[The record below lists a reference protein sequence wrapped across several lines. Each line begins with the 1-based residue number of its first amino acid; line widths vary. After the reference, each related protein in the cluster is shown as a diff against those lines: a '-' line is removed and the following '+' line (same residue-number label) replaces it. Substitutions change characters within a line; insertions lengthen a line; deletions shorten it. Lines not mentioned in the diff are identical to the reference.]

1 MDIQSCW
8 LILESEVS
16 GGIPY
21 FNIPLLVAM
30 LALIFMSA
38 FFSMSETVFSTCNT
52 VKLTILAEEGKK
64 SAQKALWITE
74 HYDRTITT
82 VLVGNNIVNITL
94 STISVTFFADLLINS
109 QNLVDFVSIAVI
121 TIVVLIFGEITPK
134 TIAKANADSLAL
146 RLSYIVYF
154 LMVILYPIV
163 FIFNGYQKLLHFNED
178 EEDKEPQVN
187 EQELEA
193 ILDTM
198 EDEGAIESN
207 EVEMINAVLSLN
219 DREVKDIM
227 TPRPDIVAISDD
239 SDIDD
244 IKDLFFEAKYS
255 RIPVYHDDK
264 DNIIGILF
272 ERDFLTTYIKRKN
285 FRIKSLLRPVKYVS
299 ASMKVDDLFHELQKS
314 KMHMAVVSGEYGEV
328 IGLVTMEDALEEMV
342 GEIYDEHDDSNDEI
356 LIQKV
361 ADNEYILN
369 ANIYLEDLFEDL
381 KLGRVPETQYSKLSG
396 WLYGN
401 CEDVPEE
408 GFNYVYVSKFIQK
421 NDDEDYEERQMRLT
435 FVITKVED
443 RRILEVKLFIEDI
456 TDEEDKE
463 DEE

>member
-1 MDIQSCW
+1 MDIQSTN
-8 LILESEVS
+8 LILTEVS
-16 GGIPY
+16 GVPY
-21 FNIPLLVAM
+21 FNAPIFIAM
-30 LALIFMSA
+30 LALVCISA

-52 VKLTILAEEGKK
+52 VKLTLLAEEGKK
-64 SAQKALWITE
+64 SAQKALWITQ

-82 VLVGNNIVNITL
+82 LLVGNNIVNTTL
-94 STISVTFFADLLINS
+94 SIISVTFFADLMINS
-109 QNLVDFVSIAVI
+109 PNLVEFVSVAAV
-121 TIVVLIFGEITPK
+121 TIIVLIFGEITPK
-134 TIAKANADSLAL
+134 TIAKIYADSLAVS
-146 RLSYIVYF
+146 LSYIIRFIEF
-154 LMVILYPIV
+154 LLFPIV
-163 FIFNGYQKLLHFNED
+163 IIFTGYQKLFHMKES

-187 EQELEA
+187 EQELQA
-193 ILDTM
+193 ILDDM

-227 TPRPDIVAISDD
+227 TPRPDIIAISDD
-239 SDIDD
+239 ADIDD
-244 IKDLFFEAKYS
+244 IKDLFFEAKFS

-264 DNIIGILF
+264 DNIVGILF

-285 FRIKSLLRPVKYVS
+285 FRLKTILRPVKYVS

-342 GEIYDEHDDSNDEI
+342 GEIYDEHDETSDEV
-356 LIQKV
+356 LIQKIE
-361 ADNEYILN
+361 DGEYIIN

-381 KLGRVPETQYSKLSG
+381 ELGKAPETQYSKLSG

-408 GFNYVYVSKFIQK
+408 GFNYVYVSKFIHK
-421 NDDEDYEERQMRLT
+421 TDDEDYEECTKKLT

-443 RRILEVKLFIEDI
+443 RRILEAKLFVEDI
-456 TDEEDKE
+456 TNSEEDE

>member
-1 MDIQSCW
+1 MDIQSTN
-8 LILESEVS
+8 LILTEVS
-16 GGIPY
+16 GVPY
-21 FNIPLLVAM
+21 FNAPIFIAM
-30 LALIFMSA
+30 LALVCISA

-52 VKLTILAEEGKK
+52 VKLTLLAEEGKK
-64 SAQKALWITE
+64 SAQKALWITQ

-82 VLVGNNIVNITL
+82 LLVGNNIVNTTL
-94 STISVTFFADLLINS
+94 SIISVTFFADLLINS
-109 QNLVDFVSIAVI
+109 PNLVEFVSVAAI
-121 TIVVLIFGEITPK
+121 TIIVLIFGEITPK
-134 TIAKANADSLAL
+134 TIAKIYSDSLAL
-146 RLSYIVYF
+146 SLSYIIRFIEF
-154 LMVILYPIV
+154 LLFPIV
-163 FIFNGYQKLLHFNED
+163 IIFTGYQKLFHMKES

-187 EQELEA
+187 EQELQA
-193 ILDTM
+193 ILDDM

-239 SDIDD
+239 ADIDD
-244 IKDLFFEAKYS
+244 IKDLFFEAKFS

-264 DNIIGILF
+264 DNIVGILF

-285 FRIKSLLRPVKYVS
+285 FRLKTILRPVKYVS

-342 GEIYDEHDDSNDEI
+342 GEIYDEHDETKDEV

-361 ADNEYILN
+361 EEGEYIVN

-381 KLGRVPETQYSKLSG
+381 ELGKAPETQYSKLSG

-408 GFNYVYVSKFIQK
+408 GFNYVYVSKFIHK
-421 NDDEDYEERQMRLT
+421 TDDEDYEECTKKLT

-443 RRILEVKLFIEDI
+443 RRILEAKLFVEDI
-456 TDEEDKE
+456 TDSEEDE

>member
-1 MDIQSCW
+1 MDIQSTN
-8 LILESEVS
+8 LILTEVS
-16 GGIPY
+16 GVPY
-21 FNIPLLVAM
+21 FNAPIFIAM
-30 LALIFMSA
+30 LALVCMSA

-52 VKLTILAEEGKK
+52 VKLTLLAEEGKK
-64 SAQKALWITE
+64 SAQKALWITQ

-82 VLVGNNIVNITL
+82 LLVGNNIVNTTL
-94 STISVTFFADLLINS
+94 SIISVTFFADLLINS
-109 QNLVDFVSIAVI
+109 PNLVEFVSVAAV
-121 TIVVLIFGEITPK
+121 TIIVLIFGEITPK
-134 TIAKANADSLAL
+134 TIAKIYADSLVVS
-146 RLSYIVYF
+146 LSYIIRFIEF
-154 LMVILYPIV
+154 LLFPIV
-163 FIFNGYQKLLHFNED
+163 IIFTGYQKLFHMKES

-187 EQELEA
+187 EQELQA
-193 ILDTM
+193 ILDDM

-227 TPRPDIVAISDD
+227 TPRPDIIAISDD
-239 SDIDD
+239 ADIDD
-244 IKDLFFEAKYS
+244 IKDLFFEAKFS

-264 DNIIGILF
+264 DNIVGILF

-285 FRIKSLLRPVKYVS
+285 FRLKTILRPVKYVS

-342 GEIYDEHDDSNDEI
+342 GEIYDEHDETKDEV

-361 ADNEYILN
+361 EEGEYIVN

-381 KLGRVPETQYSKLSG
+381 ELGKAPETQYSKLSG

-408 GFNYVYVSKFIQK
+408 GFNYVYVSKFIHK
-421 NDDEDYEERQMRLT
+421 TDDEDYEECTKKLT

-443 RRILEVKLFIEDI
+443 RRILEAKLFVEDI
-456 TDEEDKE
+456 TDSEEEE

>member
-1 MDIQSCW
+1 MDIQSTN
-8 LILESEVS
+8 LILTEVS
-16 GGIPY
+16 GVPY
-21 FNIPLLVAM
+21 FNAPIFIAM
-30 LALIFMSA
+30 LALVCMSA

-52 VKLTILAEEGKK
+52 VKLTLLAEEGKK
-64 SAQKALWITE
+64 SAQKALWITQ

-82 VLVGNNIVNITL
+82 LLVGNNIVNTTL
-94 STISVTFFADLLINS
+94 SIISVTFFADLLINS
-109 QNLVDFVSIAVI
+109 PNLVEFVSVAAV
-121 TIVVLIFGEITPK
+121 TIIVLIFGEITPK
-134 TIAKANADSLAL
+134 TIAKIYADSLAL
-146 RLSYIVYF
+146 SLSYIIRFIEF
-154 LMVILYPIV
+154 LLFPIV
-163 FIFNGYQKLLHFNED
+163 IIFTGYQKLFHMKES

-187 EQELEA
+187 EQELQA
-193 ILDTM
+193 ILDDM

-227 TPRPDIVAISDD
+227 TPRPDIIAISDD
-239 SDIDD
+239 ADIED
-244 IKDLFFEAKYS
+244 IKDLFFEAKFS

-264 DNIIGILF
+264 DNIVGILF

-285 FRIKSLLRPVKYVS
+285 FRLKTILRPVKYVS

-342 GEIYDEHDDSNDEI
+342 GEIYDEHDETKDEV

-361 ADNEYILN
+361 EEGEYIVN

-381 KLGRVPETQYSKLSG
+381 ELGKAPETQYSKLSG

-408 GFNYVYVSKFIQK
+408 GFNYVYVSKFIHK
-421 NDDEDYEERQMRLT
+421 TDDEDYEECTKKLT

-443 RRILEVKLFIEDI
+443 RRILEAKLFVEDI
-456 TDEEDKE
+456 TDSEEEE

>member
-1 MDIQSCW
+1 MDIQSTS
-8 LILESEVS
+8 LILSEVS
-16 GGIPY
+16 GVPY
-21 FNIPLLVAM
+21 FNAPIFIAM
-30 LALIFMSA
+30 LALVCMSA

-52 VKLTILAEEGKK
+52 VKLTLLAEEGKK
-64 SAQKALWITE
+64 SAQKALWITQ

-82 VLVGNNIVNITL
+82 LLVGNNIVNTTL
-94 STISVTFFADLLINS
+94 SIISVTFFADLMINS
-109 QNLVDFVSIAVI
+109 PNLVEFVSVAAV
-121 TIVVLIFGEITPK
+121 TIIVLIFGEITPK
-134 TIAKANADSLAL
+134 TIGKSHADALAL
-146 RLSYIVYF
+146 GLSYIVY
-154 LMVILYPIV
+154 LLEIILYPIV
-163 FIFNGYQKLLHFNED
+163 IIFNAYQKVLHIKD
-178 EEDKEPQVN
+178 KDEDKEPQVN
-187 EQELEA
+187 EQELQA
-193 ILDTM
+193 ILDDM

-207 EVEMINAVLSLN
+207 EVEMINAVLNLN

-227 TPRPDIVAISDD
+227 TPRPDIIAVSDD
-239 SDIDD
+239 ADIDD
-244 IKDLFFEAKYS
+244 IKNIFFEAKFS

-264 DNIIGILF
+264 DNIVGILF

-285 FRIKSLLRPVKYVS
+285 FRLKSILRPVKYVS

-342 GEIYDEHDDSNDEI
+342 GEIYDEHDETSDEV
-356 LIQKV
+356 LIQKIE
-361 ADNEYILN
+361 DGEYIIN

-381 KLGRVPETQYSKLSG
+381 ELGKVPETQYSKLSG

-408 GFNYVYVSKFIQK
+408 GFNYVYVSKFIHK
-421 NDDEDYEERQMRLT
+421 TDDEDYEECTKKLT

-443 RRILEVKLFIEDI
+443 RRILEAKLYVEDI
-456 TDEEDKE
+456 TDEDEE

>member
-1 MDIQSCW
+1 M
-8 LILESEVS
+8 
-16 GGIPY
+16 PY
-21 FNIPLLVAM
+21 FNAPIFIAM
-30 LALIFMSA
+30 LALVCMSA

-52 VKLTILAEEGKK
+52 VKLTLLAEEGKK
-64 SAQKALWITE
+64 SAQKALWITQ

-82 VLVGNNIVNITL
+82 LLVGNNIVNTTL
-94 STISVTFFADLLINS
+94 SIISVTFFADLLINS
-109 QNLVDFVSIAVI
+109 PNLVEFVSVAAV
-121 TIVVLIFGEITPK
+121 TIIVLIFGEITPK
-134 TIAKANADSLAL
+134 TIAKIYADSLAL
-146 RLSYIVYF
+146 SLSYIIRFIEF
-154 LMVILYPIV
+154 LLFPIV
-163 FIFNGYQKLLHFNED
+163 IIFTGYQKLFHMKES

-187 EQELEA
+187 EQELQA
-193 ILDTM
+193 ILDDM

-239 SDIDD
+239 ADIDD
-244 IKDLFFEAKYS
+244 IKDLFFEAKFS

-264 DNIIGILF
+264 DNIVGILF

-285 FRIKSLLRPVKYVS
+285 FRLKTILRPVKYVS

-342 GEIYDEHDDSNDEI
+342 GEIYDEHDETKDEV

-361 ADNEYILN
+361 EEGEYIVN

-381 KLGRVPETQYSKLSG
+381 ELGKAPETQYSKLSG

-408 GFNYVYVSKFIQK
+408 GFNYVYVSKFIHK
-421 NDDEDYEERQMRLT
+421 TDDEDYEECTKKLT

-443 RRILEVKLFIEDI
+443 RRILEAKLFVEDI
-456 TDEEDKE
+456 TDSEEEE

>member
-1 MDIQSCW
+1 MDIQSTN
-8 LILESEVS
+8 LILTEVS
-16 GGIPY
+16 GVPY
-21 FNIPLLVAM
+21 FNAPIFIAM
-30 LALIFMSA
+30 LALVCMSA

-52 VKLTILAEEGKK
+52 VKLTLLAEEGKK
-64 SAQKALWITE
+64 SAQKALWITQ

-82 VLVGNNIVNITL
+82 LLVGNNIVNTTL
-94 STISVTFFADLLINS
+94 SIISVTFFADLLINS
-109 QNLVDFVSIAVI
+109 PNLVEFVSVAAV
-121 TIVVLIFGEITPK
+121 TIIVLIFGEITPK
-134 TIAKANADSLAL
+134 TIAKIYADSLAL
-146 RLSYIVYF
+146 SLSYIIRFIEF
-154 LMVILYPIV
+154 LLFPIV
-163 FIFNGYQKLLHFNED
+163 IIFTGYQKLFHMKES

-187 EQELEA
+187 EQELQA
-193 ILDTM
+193 ILDDM

-239 SDIDD
+239 ADIDD
-244 IKDLFFEAKYS
+244 IKDLFFEAKFS
-255 RIPVYHDDK
+255 RIPVHHDDK
-264 DNIIGILF
+264 DNIVGILF

-285 FRIKSLLRPVKYVS
+285 FRLKTILRPVKYVS

-342 GEIYDEHDDSNDEI
+342 GEIYDEHDETKDEV

-361 ADNEYILN
+361 EDGEYIVN

-381 KLGRVPETQYSKLSG
+381 ELGKAPETQYSKLSG

-408 GFNYVYVSKFIQK
+408 GFNYVYVSKFIHK
-421 NDDEDYEERQMRLT
+421 TDDEDYEECTKKLT

-443 RRILEVKLFIEDI
+443 RRILEAKLFVEDI
-456 TDEEDKE
+456 TNSEEDE

>member
-1 MDIQSCW
+1 MDIQSTN
-8 LILESEVS
+8 LILTEVS
-16 GGIPY
+16 GVPY
-21 FNIPLLVAM
+21 FNAPIFIAM
-30 LALIFMSA
+30 LALVCMSA

-52 VKLTILAEEGKK
+52 VKLTLLAEEGKK
-64 SAQKALWITE
+64 SAQKALWITQ

-82 VLVGNNIVNITL
+82 LLVGNNIVNITL
-94 STISVTFFADLLINS
+94 SIISVTFFADLLINS
-109 QNLVDFVSIAVI
+109 PNLVEFVSVAAI
-121 TIVVLIFGEITPK
+121 TIIVLIFGEITPK
-134 TIAKANADSLAL
+134 TIAKIYADSLAL
-146 RLSYIVYF
+146 SLSYIIRFIEF
-154 LMVILYPIV
+154 LLFPIV
-163 FIFNGYQKLLHFNED
+163 IIFTGYQKLFHMKES

-187 EQELEA
+187 EQELQA
-193 ILDTM
+193 ILDDM

-239 SDIDD
+239 ADIDD
-244 IKDLFFEAKYS
+244 IKDLFFEAKFS

-264 DNIIGILF
+264 DNIVGILF

-285 FRIKSLLRPVKYVS
+285 FRLKTILRPVKYVS

-342 GEIYDEHDDSNDEI
+342 GEIYDEHDETKDEV

-361 ADNEYILN
+361 EEGEYIVN

-381 KLGRVPETQYSKLSG
+381 ELGKAPETQYSKLSG

-408 GFNYVYVSKFIQK
+408 GFNYVYVSKFIHK
-421 NDDEDYEERQMRLT
+421 TDDEDYEECTKKLT

-443 RRILEVKLFIEDI
+443 RRILEAKLFVEDI
-456 TDEEDKE
+456 TDSEEEE